1 MQAFRSLQMQLT
13 TFSDVR
19 RDAAQWRTP
28 VQNVATDTSQSAH
41 VFCVIHRCDVSA
53 IAADQ

>member
-1 MQAFRSLQMQLT
+1 MQAFRSLQMQRT

-19 RDAAQWRTP
+19 RNAARWRTP
-28 VQNVATDTSQSAH
+28 VQNVPLDTSQSAR
-41 VFCVIHRCDVSA
+41 VFCVIHRRDVSA